1 MLDIPGWIAEKN
13 ALFGEQFVLLLEI
26 QYTDAVLTT
35 ALAGSN
41 NDLTFTARTPISQ
54 TVRVAYVVSG
64 TNTPLSISV
73 SGGDI
78 TVNVATNG
86 GGAATST
93 ASQVMAAIQ
102 ASAAAVALTDSNLAT
117 GNAGTGVVTAMAMT
131 ALTGDQ
137 YVRWARIEKDSVTFE
152 SKTWSAFGFGYPSR
166 SQNARGEFP
175 TFEIPIANPGRT
187 MQSILEQNIV
197 EGRNGRLITVHRL
210 HLADPTANSQEQFTI
225 IDAKTRGQM
234 ATLSCAGVRFN
245 WLRTPIPRKLITRA
259 EFPGIQGSRSRYF

>member
-13 ALFGEQFVLLLEI
+13 ALYGEQFTLLFEL

-41 NDLTFTARTPISQ
+41 NDLTFTARTPITQ
-54 TVRVAYVVSG
+54 TVRVVYVVSG
-64 TNTPLSISV
+64 NNTPLSV
-73 SGGDI
+73 AVAGGDI

-93 ASQVMAAIQ
+93 ASLVMAALQ
-102 ASAAAVALTDSNLAT
+102 ASAAAAALTDVNLAS
-117 GNAGTGVVTAMAMT
+117 GNDGSGVVTAMAIT

-137 YVRWARIEKDSVTFE
+137 YVRWARIEKGSVTFE
-152 SKTWSAFGFGYPSR
+152 SKTWNAFGYGIPTR

-175 TFEIPIANPGRT
+175 TFDIPVANPGRT
-187 MQSILEQNIV
+187 LQALLEQNII

-210 HLADPTANSQEQFTI
+210 HLADPTANNQEQFTV
-225 IDAKTRGQM
+225 IDAKTRAQL
-234 ATLSCAGVRFN
+234 ATLTCAGIRFN

-259 EFPGIQGSRSRYF
+259 EFPGIQGSRSRYL